1 METNERRRA
10 ACQLWQDARRLNEA
24 WHALEDLHQK
34 MAAPD
39 DILLETVQ
47 DIIMSVEDDI
57 KEVGE
62 SIYPEV
68 KRKE

>member
-1 METNERRRA
+1 MEKNERRRA
-10 ACQLWQDARRLNEA
+10 ACQLWQDARRLNEV
-24 WHALEDLHQK
+24 WHSLEDLHQK

-62 SIYPEV
+62 NIYPEV
-68 KRKE
+68 KRKA